1 MATQNVQD
9 VTSAADRVKVALAIA
24 IALGGVVAYYAL
36 PGQPLVV
43 RLLAIVAGLVAGG
56 AVAWFSEPGRRF
68 LAFVKDSWNETKRVV
83 WPDKKETWTMTLY
96 VFLFVVVMAIF
107 LWLVDKSLEWIL
119 YDLVLGWRG

>member
-68 LAFVKDSWNETKRVV
+68 LAFVKDSWNEIEPRLRQFEEQVEGGFEKLGKAVNVTSSELKAAAQDLKERAKRIR
-83 WPDKKETWTMTLY
+83 DQL
-96 VFLFVVVMAIF
+96 
-107 LWLVDKSLEWIL
+107 S
-119 YDLVLGWRG
+119 